1 MSATLPAERGTHSA
15 GFGIVEVIVSMFLL
29 SLMAMAFLPVI
40 VQSQQLARTNALIA
54 TATQLLSA
62 DLDRARQS
70 TVTCDPPPSIDPRV
84 EDEFTVT
91 GVWAGADGCGAGG
104 PTTLSYTSK
113 VKITGADKV
122 LAQAVTLILVNE

>member
-1 MSATLPAERGTHSA
+1 MDKTFRIVAETRDA

-29 SLMAMAFLPVI
+29 SIMAMAFLPVL
-40 VQSQQLARTNALIA
+40 VQSQQLARTNASIA

-70 TVTCDPPPSIDPRV
+70 TVTCDPLPSIDPRV
-84 EDEFTVT
+84 EGEFTVT
-91 GVWAGADGCGAGG
+91 GVWAGVEGCGAGV

-113 VKITGADKV
+113 VQITGADKF
-122 LAQAVTLILVNE
+122 LAQAVTLILVNG

>member
-1 MSATLPAERGTHSA
+1 MSASLPVERGTNSA

-29 SLMAMAFLPVI
+29 SLMAMAFLPVL
-40 VQSQQLARTNALIA
+40 VQSLQLARVNASIA

-70 TVTCDPPPSIDPRV
+70 DPSCVSVPAESFD
-84 EDEFTVT
+84 DESGFTVT
-91 GVWAGADGCGAGG
+91 RAWAGSEGCGAGV

-113 VKITGADKV
+113 VTVTGTDKV
-122 LAQAVTLILVNE
+122 LAEAVTLILVT